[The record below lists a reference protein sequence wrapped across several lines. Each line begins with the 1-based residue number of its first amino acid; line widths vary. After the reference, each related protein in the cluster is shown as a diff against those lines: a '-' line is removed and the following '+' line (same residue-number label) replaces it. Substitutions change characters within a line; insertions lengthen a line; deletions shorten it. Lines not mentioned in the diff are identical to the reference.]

1 MMKDLRPD
9 KAFIFRI
16 IHRDNLA
23 WILAHGIH
31 CRSATMV
38 NPAYVDIG
46 NPELIN
52 KRNSRPIPIAP
63 GGTLRDYVPFYF
75 TPRSPMLLNIKTGYN
90 GIRQRGNEE
99 IVILVTS
106 LYKVRDHPLNFI
118 FTDRHAYLQTAVFS
132 SDLVGLSAIDWTILQ
147 NSDFKRDNDDLGK
160 FERYQAEALIHQHLP
175 TDALLGIACVNENV
189 AGQLRAQIASAGLA
203 LKVAVTPGW
212 YF

>member
-23 WILAHGIH
+23 WILEHGIY
-31 CRSATMV
+31 CRSAEKV

-46 NPELIN
+46 NPELIS
-52 KRNSRPIPIAP
+52 KRNSRPIAVAP
-63 GGTLRDYVPFYF
+63 GRTLSDYVPFYF

-90 GIRQRGNEE
+90 GVRQRRNDE
-99 IVILVTS
+99 IVILVSS
-106 LYKVRDHPLNFI
+106 LYKVRDHPIDFL
-118 FTDRHAYLQTAVFS
+118 FTDRHAYLQTAVFY
-132 SDLVGLSAIDWTILQ
+132 SDLAGLSKIDWTILQ

-160 FERYQAEALIHQHLP
+160 FESYQAEALIHLHMP
-175 TDALLGIACVNENV
+175 TEALLGIACVNETV
-189 AGQLRAQIASAGLA
+189 AGQMRDHIARAGLA

>member
-23 WILAHGIH
+23 WILEHGIY
-31 CRSATMV
+31 CRSAEKV

-46 NPELIN
+46 NPELIS
-52 KRNSRPIPIAP
+52 KRNSRPIAVAP
-63 GGTLRDYVPFYF
+63 GRTLSDYVPFYF

-90 GIRQRGNEE
+90 GVRQRRNDE
-99 IVILVTS
+99 IVILVSS
-106 LYKVRDHPLNFI
+106 LYKVRDHPIDFL
-118 FTDRHAYLQTAVFS
+118 FTDRHAYLQTAVFY
-132 SDLVGLSAIDWTILQ
+132 SDLAGLSKIDWTILQ

-160 FERYQAEALIHQHLP
+160 FERYQAEALIHLHMP
-175 TDALLGIACVNENV
+175 TEALLGIACVNQTV
-189 AGQLRAQIASAGLA
+189 AGQMRDQIARAGLA

>member
-9 KAFIFRI
+9 KAFVFRI

-23 WILAHGIH
+23 WILTHGIH
-31 CRSATMV
+31 CRSAAMV

-46 NPELIN
+46 NPELIS
-52 KRNSRPIPIAP
+52 KRNGRAIPIPP
-63 GGTLRDYVPFYF
+63 GGTLSDYVPFYF

-99 IVILVTS
+99 IVILVST
-106 LYKVRDHPLNFI
+106 LYKIRDHPLNFI

-132 SDLVGLSAIDWTILQ
+132 SDMDGLSAIDWTILQ

-175 TDALLGIACVNENV
+175 TDALLGVACVNEDV
-189 AGQLRAQIASAGLA
+189 AGQLRAQIAAAGLA

>member
-16 IHRDNLA
+16 VHRDNLA

-31 CRSATMV
+31 CRSAVMV

-52 KRNSRPIPIAP
+52 KRNSRLVPIAP
-63 GGTLRDYVPFYF
+63 GGTLSDYVPFYF
-75 TPRSPMLLNIKTGYN
+75 TPRSPMLMNIKTGYN
-90 GIRQRGNEE
+90 GIRQRSNEE
-99 IVILVTS
+99 IVILVSS
-106 LYKVRDHPLNFI
+106 LYKVRDSMLNFI
-118 FTDRHAYLQTAVFS
+118 FTDRHAYLQTAIFS
-132 SDLVGLSAIDWTILQ
+132 SDLVGLSAIDWAILQ

-160 FERYQAEALIHQHLP
+160 FERYQAEALIQQHMP
-175 TDALLGIACVNENV
+175 TDALLGVACVNEAV
-189 AGQLRAQIASAGLA
+189 AAQLREQIAAAGLA
-203 LKVAVTPGW
+203 LKVAVTPTW

>member
-31 CRSATMV
+31 CRSAAMV

-63 GGTLRDYVPFYF
+63 GGTLSDYVPFYF

-90 GIRQRGNEE
+90 GIRQRSNDE
-99 IVILVTS
+99 IVVLVSS
-106 LYKVRDHPLNFI
+106 LYKIRDHPLNFM

-160 FERYQAEALIHQHLP
+160 FERYQAEALIHQHMP
-175 TDALLGIACVNENV
+175 TDALLGVACVNEVV
-189 AGQLRAQIASAGLA
+189 AGQLRAQMAAAGLA